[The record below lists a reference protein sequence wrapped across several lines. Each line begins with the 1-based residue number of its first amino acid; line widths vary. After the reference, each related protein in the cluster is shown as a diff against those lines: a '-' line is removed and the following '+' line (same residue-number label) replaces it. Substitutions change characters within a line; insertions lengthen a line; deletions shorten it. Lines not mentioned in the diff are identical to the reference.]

1 MPLYDFQ
8 CAAGHRF
15 DRFVKLCD
23 FHEGQACEC
32 GRDAHRLLSAPRLIS
47 DSIDPCL
54 GPDGKMHDSLASYR
68 RSLLPENN
76 PKGERYTEIGNERLK
91 PIEHKFD
98 RKQRRDDIR
107 AGLEDV
113 RNGRVPSMAILE
125 D

>member
-8 CAAGHRF
+8 CEEGHRF

-23 FHEGQACEC
+23 FDERQACAC
-32 GRDAHRLLSAPRLIS
+32 GEGASRLLAAPRLLS
-47 DSIDPCL
+47 DSIEPCL
-54 GPDGKMHDSLASYR
+54 GPDGNMHDNLTSYR

-76 PKGERYTEIGNERLK
+76 PRGERYTEIGNERLT
-91 PIEHKFD
+91 PVEHKFD

-113 RNGRVPSMAILE
+113 RNGRVPPMAILE